1 VHGLRGGADDYVVK
15 PFSVK
20 ELLAR
25 VEAVLR
31 RCAERPSDVDVL
43 DFAGGQI
50 DFNRREIRYKNG
62 KRAEFSE
69 KEAEL
74 LRYLSSNGGRAVSRE
89 ELLANVWRIAPQGV
103 STRTIDM
110 HVTRLREKLHD
121 DPENP
126 RIILTVRGKGYMW
139 KYEG

>member
-1 VHGLRGGADDYVVK
+1 
-15 PFSVK
+15 VK

-31 RCAERPSDVDVL
+31 RCAERPL
-43 DFAGGQI
+43 DLDTITVADGQI

-62 KRAEFSE
+62 RRAELSE
-69 KEAEL
+69 KEVEL
-74 LRYLSSNGGRAVSRE
+74 VRYLSSNPGRSISRE

-110 HVTRLREKLHD
+110 HITRLREKLHD
-121 DPENP
+121 QPENP

-139 KYEG
+139 GKSMNDEV